1 MRGKDFELA
10 ELKVTIL
17 ENGMYRVADDY
28 SGIVH
33 VGKKLDEV
41 IARVTEEISIF
52 DSSKKENGKQISG
65 EPNKLPKLNIGSK
78 LFFLIPMLLCFLIAL
93 SSFDLMR
100 EVVTTTV
107 SGGPNGNSV
116 FSHAR
121 RVVIS
126 LDQALQNITP
136 EAKSEILNALH
147 GISVSLRPYIEEM
160 RPLLS
165 DGLSVQ
171 KEGDSE

>member
-1 MRGKDFELA
+1 M
-10 ELKVTIL
+10 
-17 ENGMYRVADDY
+17 ADDY

-33 VGKKLDEV
+33 VGRKLDEV
-41 IARVTEEISIF
+41 IARVTEEISIV
-52 DSSKKENGKQISG
+52 DKSG
-65 EPNKLPKLNIGSK
+65 TEDGERINREPNKLPKLNIGSK
-78 LFFLIPMLLCFLIAL
+78 LFFSIPVLLCFLIAL

-100 EVVTTTV
+100 EFVTTTV
-107 SGGPNGNSV
+107 NGGPNGNGV

-121 RVVIS
+121 RVVVS

-147 GISVSLRPYIEEM
+147 GISVSLQPYVEEI

-165 DGLSVQ
+165 DDLSIQ
-171 KEGDSE
+171 KEGENK